1 VAQQRF
7 MIPALF
13 DRVMAWPKLT
23 EALYLALAKY
33 DKQAFMPGV
42 DDIPEDMIMLVK
54 VNQFFIDGFMVG
66 ANHEMN
72 RELLW
77 RGFPTD
83 LRGTPFQ
90 RFWGRTQVVPPA
102 SITLLDDMQPIHQ
115 WGAQPLGTRIDSIG
129 GNPDRVA
136 LLIKGQLLRRYPN
149 TAVYAWRRRTQ
160 PSPPLETQ
168 LDKKP
173 DGSAADGA
181 ILTPR
186 FSGFIDPDITFFG
199 FDIPQAD
206 IPNWCFVLEEQMS
219 EPRFG
224 FDVGD
229 PVPGQRAAGPAFG
242 PKPRQALSDQ
252 LDKLAALSPADYAK
266 QRYNPW
272 KALSW
277 NHVGVNAG
285 MYTSVQDLTQMAAP
299 FASFPSLT
307 DPTTA
312 AQIAK
317 ALLQQPFRAYHIG
330 DELVP

>member
-1 VAQQRF
+1 

-23 EALYLALAKY
+23 EALYRALASY

-54 VNQFFIDGFMVG
+54 VNQYFIDSFMVG

-90 RFWGRTQVVPPA
+90 RFWGRMQVVPPA
-102 SITLLDDMQPIHQ
+102 TITLLDDMQPIHQ
-115 WGAQPLGTRIDSIG
+115 WGAQPLGKRVDSVG

-136 LLIKGQLLRRYPN
+136 LLVKGQLLRRYPN
-149 TAVYAWRRRTQ
+149 TAVYAWRRRAM
-160 PSPPLETQ
+160 PRPLKETQ
-168 LDKKP
+168 LDKQA
-173 DGSAADGA
+173 DGSAAVGA

-199 FDIPQAD
+199 FDIQQAD

-229 PVPGQRAAGPAFG
+229 PVPGQRGRGAKAGPPGFG
-242 PKPRQALSDQ
+242 PQQRPALATQ
-252 LDKLAALSPADYAK
+252 LATLAAMSPADYAK
-266 QRYNPW
+266 QDYNPW

-285 MYTSVQDLTQMAAP
+285 DYTTVKALVDMNPP
-299 FASFPSLT
+299 FASFPSLS
-307 DPTTA
+307 DPPTA

-317 ALLQQPFRAYHIG
+317 ALLQQPFRAYYVG
-330 DELVP
+330 DDLVP